1 MPVRTL
7 SNHRSREA
15 NSLLPVLALLSVG
28 FAGCASHTS
37 LAAQYAD
44 LERDIQGVHTLSNC
58 APRDLALADANYE
71 FARIEFDQGNTRRA
85 TEHIEEARRHVVI
98 VRGCAPPNVD
108 VPKAPEKPAPIAKSG
123 DQDADGVTDNDD
135 NCPRD
140 AEDLDGYKD
149 LDGCPELDNDGDSV
163 MDTADK
169 CPNEPEDKDGF
180 ADNDG
185 CPELDND
192 NDGLADAQDQC
203 PNESGPVAAKGCPS
217 SDADSDGVNDDT
229 DKCPTAP
236 ETRNDYLDADGCP
249 DEKPQRIEITG
260 TQIVI
265 KQRINFTTGKAAILS
280 DSFPVLDDVTQ
291 VLKDYPKIQVEIGG
305 HTDNVGE
312 DATNQRLSKSRADAV
327 FEYLLSHGVR
337 ADRMVTVG
345 YGETR
350 PIDTN
355 MTDAGKLANRRVE
368 FMITD
373 TSVKPAPVAPQPEP
387 ASPW

>member
-1 MPVRTL
+1 MLVRTP
-7 SNHRSREA
+7 SEHRPLRA
-15 NSLLPVLALLSVG
+15 GSLLLTLAV
-28 FAGCASHTS
+28 AGCASQTS
-37 LAAQYAD
+37 LAERYAD
-44 LERDIQGVHTLSNC
+44 LERDVQSIHALSNC

-85 TEHIEEARRHVVI
+85 SEHIEEARRHVQI
-98 VRGCAPPNVD
+98 VRGCAPLD
-108 VPKAPEKPAPIAKSG
+108 VAPPKAPEKVVEKPAPAPKNG

-149 LDGCPELDNDGDSV
+149 LDGCPELDNDGDGV

-169 CPNEPEDKDGF
+169 CPNEPEDRDGF
-180 ADNDG
+180 ADTDG

-192 NDGLADAQDQC
+192 SDGLADAQDQC
-203 PNESGPVAAKGCPS
+203 PNEAGPVAGKGCPS
-217 SDADSDGVNDDT
+217 KDADSDGVNDDT

-236 ETRNDYLDADGCP
+236 ETRNDYLDEDGCP
-249 DEKPQRIEITG
+249 DTKPQRIEVTG
-260 TQIVI
+260 NQIVI
-265 KQRINFTTGKAAILS
+265 KQRINFATGKATILS
-280 DSFPVLDDVTQ
+280 DSFPVLDDVAQ
-291 VLKDYPKIQVEIGG
+291 VLKDYPNIHVEIGG

-312 DATNQRLSKSRADAV
+312 DGANQRLSKSRADAV
-327 FEYLLSHGVR
+327 FEYLIAHGVR
-337 ADRMVTVG
+337 ADRLVTVG

-368 FMITD
+368 FMILD
-373 TSVKPAPVAPQPEP
+373 AAAKPAPAAPEPEP